1 MAGVKISNLP
11 AATTPLAGT
20 ESIPIV
26 QSGVT
31 VKATVAN
38 VGSAATYTTTGVGA
52 VSRLVSSKLGDVVS
66 VKDFGAVGDGVTDD
80 TAAIQDA
87 LTAGGKVVVPTGTY
101 KITSTLLLDVSK
113 ASLIAV
119 GQVTFSMESIANT
132 YIIQV
137 YSTATYPNGS
147 LKNGTNYVEGITFTG
162 NYFANSKG
170 ALVGHVT
177 YDQTNEILFR
187 NCTFSKFQVLVTFID
202 NAWRSRFDHCMFM
215 QAVGGGQYIYFAPT
229 ATNAGEAM
237 QFDHCGF
244 FDPYAA
250 SSFTELYL
258 YNGQWLFSGC
268 SFGGGG
274 WLRINLVNDANATLV
289 NCNIEQQSTAT
300 STRMVI
306 VQGTSKFLMTG
317 GQVVQN
323 QASAVYA
330 PFQCDG
336 NASISLDGVYLGGL
350 GGANCDW
357 ETNDP
362 DRNLVVGSSSRVSIR
377 DPQITTSF
385 GSSGFLFG
393 MSPALNKVY
402 NGDASATGVNGW
414 IVSTGTLTNGGTG
427 RSGTALQANAT
438 CNAFQMTD
446 VNGQSGKICSLS
458 FWAATTSGTANCF
471 PQLSFWTTSD
481 NASAAV
487 PGLANVIVMSSA
499 SVNVTC
505 GTTYIRYQAQA
516 VVPAGARYAAVNL
529 LGSAAVTLN
538 YDDIQ
543 LTVV

>member
-1 MAGVKISNLP
+1 
-11 AATTPLAGT
+11 
-20 ESIPIV
+20 
-26 QSGVT
+26 
-31 VKATVAN
+31 
-38 VGSAATYTTTGVGA
+38 
-52 VSRLVSSKLGDVVS
+52 
-66 VKDFGAVGDGVTDD
+66 
-80 TAAIQDA
+80 
-87 LTAGGKVVVPTGTY
+87 
-101 KITSTLLLDVSK
+101 
-113 ASLIAV
+113 
-119 GQVTFSMESIANT
+119 
-132 YIIQV
+132 
-137 YSTATYPNGS
+137 

-202 NAWRSRFDHCMFM
+202 NAWRSRFDHCTFI

-244 FDPYAA
+244 FDPYSA

-289 NCNIEQQSTAT
+289 NCNIEQQSTAA

-306 VQGTSKFLMTG
+306 VQGASKFHMVG

-323 QASAVYA
+323 QATATFA

-336 NASISLDGVYLGGL
+336 NASISLEGVYLGGV
-350 GGANCDW
+350 GGSNCQW

-362 DRNLVVGSSSRVSIR
+362 DRNLVVGSSTRVSIR

-402 NGDASATGVNGW
+402 NGNASATGTNGW
-414 IVSTGTLTNGGTG
+414 IVSAGTLTNGGTG
-427 RSGTALQANAT
+427 RSGTALQANAG
-438 CNAFQMTD
+438 CSAFQMTD

-471 PQLSFWTTSD
+471 PQVSFWTTSD